1 MQLAT
6 ERYTREEVTLAGTT
20 IPRGELVFAGL
31 ASANRDE
38 RQFDQP
44 DTLQIER
51 DPNRHLS
58 FGQGVHFS
66 SGASLARLEGQI
78 AINTLL
84 RRAPE
89 LRLAV
94 APERLRHRPTLILRG
109 LESLPVRFSR
119 SREPMIQTAPKVRIN

>member
-1 MQLAT
+1 
-6 ERYTREEVTLAGTT
+6 
-20 IPRGELVFAGL
+20 VFAALG
-31 ASANRDE
+31 SANRDG

-58 FGQGVHFS
+58 FGQGVHFCL
-66 SGASLARLEGQI
+66 GASLARLEGQI

-84 RRAPE
+84 HRAPD

-94 APERLRHRPTLILRG
+94 PRETLRHRPTLILRG
-109 LESLPVRFSR
+109 LTSLPVTFSR
-119 SREPMIQTAPKVRIN
+119 SYPNRSARSITIRNR